1 MKWKVNLLLITFI
14 LAFSAFGALP
24 VAFEKNQG
32 QWNREILYAAK
43 SRGTFFLVTQNALV
57 LSSAKGREQIL
68 VEFPGGEIRKIA
80 GQKTM
85 PYRSNY
91 FLGKEKFT
99 DVKSYRT
106 LRILNLYPGVDLL
119 LKIKGKNLI
128 WDWYLSPGSDPEA
141 LKFRI
146 KAGKVKSEGNKII
159 AQSGKLKLILDF
171 PFSYQIKG
179 GKRIPAKVKLN
190 FSEGVFSFSCEN
202 CRRSLPLVI
211 DPLSIF
217 YASYAGGSSYDY
229 AYGVHCD
236 ERGYIYLTGWTI
248 SPDFPTTPSSIQP
261 SSAGQ
266 WESFVMKMEPDGK
279 TPVFITYLGGSF
291 YDLGYDVGTDEA
303 GNVYVVG
310 ATWSTDF
317 PTVAP
322 FQSSLAG
329 YYDAFLTVLNPSGNS
344 ILFST
349 FWGGNDWDWIYS
361 MDVSPSGT
369 VAVIGVTRSSNFP
382 TVFPVQS
389 SPGGA
394 DDAFVAKFIPLAGT
408 VVFSTYL
415 GGSGDD
421 WGYGAKLAPDGSVVV
436 DGWTE
441 STDFPTFLPLQIS
454 FGGGLKDVFFT
465 KIAPDGSHLIF
476 SSFLGG
482 TGKDEAYDL
491 NLDLAGNI
499 YITGSTTSP
508 DFPIKEAFQN
518 SLKGTQDAFLTK
530 VSSDGSHLVY
540 STYIGGSEW
549 DDAEEVEVNSLM
561 EPTIVG
567 GTSSSDFPLK
577 GALRSYSGG
586 KDLFVLRLSSSG
598 KEVVFSTL
606 YGGSGDEVGYAL
618 SENPVGDL
626 CASGG
631 TNSTDFP
638 VLNPFQSSSGGNYD
652 AIYLKISFNYPPV
665 AVIKAA
671 KEACSQTGF
680 VLLDGSPSFDR
691 DGRVIRYIWKIE
703 EKPSGSRAYIKG
715 TGAKVHLFVDKAGL
729 YKISLQ
735 VVDNRGEYSKKTYAK
750 IWVKNPSLP
759 RTDLKIERKR
769 ERAWIIK
776 KDFVEGELRVYPGDC
791 VLSMEKYAVYRK
803 ERGGEWEK
811 ILEVFPSSMEEGNGF
826 LYYPFMDKYLDPGV
840 TYFYRIGAF
849 HEGKIYYYEPR
860 VLPPLGE

>member
-1 MKWKVNLLLITFI
+1 MRRKVNSLIIIFMWS
-14 LAFSAFGALP
+14 FSALGALP

-32 QWNREILYAAK
+32 QWNRQILYVLRSKGA
-43 SRGTFFLVTQNALV
+43 FLLVRKNALV
-57 LSSAKGREQIL
+57 LSSAKGRENII
-68 VEFPGGEIRKIA
+68 VEFPGGKIGKIA
-80 GQKTM
+80 GQKPL
-85 PYRSNY
+85 PYSSNY
-91 FLGKEKFT
+91 FLGKRKFT
-99 DVKSYRT
+99 DVKSYER
-106 LRILNLYPGVDLL
+106 LRILNLYPGVDLI
-119 LKIKGKNLI
+119 LKTKERGLV
-128 WDWYLSPGSDPEA
+128 WDWYLSPGSEPEA
-141 LKFRI
+141 VKFRI
-146 KAGKVKSEGNKII
+146 KAEKVKSEGNKIT
-159 AQSGKLKLILDF
+159 AESGKLKLILDF
-171 PFSYQIKG
+171 PHSYQIKT
-179 GKRIPAKVKLN
+179 GKKLPVKVKLN
-190 FSEGVFSFSCEN
+190 FKEGIFSFSCEN
-202 CRRSLPLVI
+202 CRQNLPLVI

-236 ERGYIYLTGWTI
+236 ARGYIYLTGWTI
-248 SPDFPTTPSSIQP
+248 SPDFPTTPSSVQP

-266 WESFVMKMEPDGK
+266 WESFVMKMEPDGR

-291 YDLGYDVGTDEA
+291 YDVGYDVGTDAA
-303 GNVYVVG
+303 GNVYAVG
-310 ATWSTDF
+310 ATWSADF

-322 FQSSLAG
+322 LQSSLAG
-329 YYDAFLTVLNPSGNS
+329 RYDAFLTVLNPSGNS

-349 FWGGNDWDWIYS
+349 YWGGTDWDWIFS

-369 VAVIGVTRSSNFP
+369 VAVTGVTRSSNFP

-389 SPGGA
+389 SPGGG

-436 DGWTE
+436 DGWTQ
-441 STDFPTFLPLQIS
+441 STDFPTFLALQPS
-454 FGGGLKDVFFT
+454 YGGGLKDAFLA
-465 KIAPDGSHLIF
+465 KIAPGGSHLIF

-508 DFPIKEAFQN
+508 DFPVKEPFQN

-540 STYIGGSEW
+540 STYIGGSGW

-577 GALRSYSGG
+577 GSLRSYSGG

-598 KEVVFSTL
+598 KELVFSTL

-626 CASGG
+626 CAVGG

-671 KEACSQTGF
+671 KEACSRTGF

-735 VVDNRGEYSKKTYAK
+735 VVDNRGEFSQKAYIK
-750 IWVKNPSLP
+750 IWVKSPSLP
-759 RTDLKIERKR
+759 STELRLQRKR
-769 ERAWIIK
+769 ERAWIVK
-776 KDFVEGELRVYPGDC
+776 KDFVEGELRVYTGSC

-811 ILEVFPSSMEEGNGF
+811 ILELLPSSMEKGNGF
-826 LYYPFMDKYLDPGV
+826 LFYPFVDKYLEPGV
-840 TYFYRIGAF
+840 TYLYRIGAF
-849 HEGKIYYYEPR
+849 YKGKIYYYDAR